1 MAYWRSELQ
10 TLNLC
15 DKYTTN
21 WSVFSVC
28 LPLSVCVCFGRQG
41 KQVEAFEWLM
51 NKLSW
56 FQYEN
61 NLAVFSLP
69 FLFFWDRV
77 SWDTW
82 EDLRQ
87 VSLSLAE
94 DKDGPKVLMLRLLPQ
109 MCLDRV
115 PILVRSREL
124 TLRPWYARLLVLYP
138 WSYIVSSQKIFFC
151 VVFNVSNTVNTSFF
165 KSFLILF
172 LNKIFLC
179 SWVLSCMD
187 IWAPHM
193 CLVYRIPCSWSPQQ
207 LWTTWCGYWERNLG
221 PLLIQSLSP
230 EGICCS
236 FLSSFWDLKHML
248 EFIHT
253 LRFKNWDLSEVTE
266 QLGLCHHE

>member
-28 LPLSVCVCFGRQG
+28 PPLSVCVCFGRQG
-41 KQVEAFEWLM
+41 KQGEAFEWLM

-56 FQYEN
+56 FQYES

-87 VSLSLAE
+87 ASLSLAE

-165 KSFLILF
+165 KSFFILF
-172 LNKIFLC
+172 LNKKFFYVHGCCPAWISGLHTC
-179 SWVLSCMD
+179 VWCIGSPVVGVPGSYEPPDVGTGKETWVLS
-187 IWAPHM
+187 
-193 CLVYRIPCSWSPQQ
+193 
-207 LWTTWCGYWERNLG
+207 
-221 PLLIQSLSP
+221 
-230 EGICCS
+230 
-236 FLSSFWDLKHML
+236 
-248 EFIHT
+248 
-253 LRFKNWDLSEVTE
+253 
-266 QLGLCHHE
+266 